1 MTKFILRILDK
12 LQWLFKWLSVDYPT
26 LRAIVEVKL
35 IAENRRSHGL
45 QRNQQQKKEQSNT
58 FLKSLLLQAFF
69 SLLYGLMILFIKQP
83 VYLVMMLSFAFI
95 MFMVAFNMI
104 SDFAEVL
111 FDTSDNVI
119 LLPRPVDGK
128 VIWMAR
134 LIHIIVFLG
143 ALTLANSFGSIIFT
157 AYKFG
162 WQAGV
167 LFVGCVVLLCLIT
180 IFLTSI
186 LYLLLTKVVSEEKL
200 KDIIG
205 YAQIAFSV
213 FLAVGYQFIARTDK
227 LIGTSTQEIVIKW
240 WHYITPPAWFAGVME
255 AFIEKHFEL
264 PYIIFSVLVLIVP
277 FAALYIMNNY
287 LSPLF
292 AKSLSGLGTPS
303 IIEDERQ
310 KAAPKNNLLHVLS
323 KVFTKTT
330 LEKSAFELV
339 WIITARDRKFKVR
352 AYPIFGML
360 IYFMYNFFTQTDKEA
375 FNVLM
380 VLYYAMFII
389 WIFSQQ
395 IYISDDWK
403 AAWAY
408 RVAPLVQPGEIL
420 LGGLKA
426 VLVKVGIPV
435 YIIIGAVVIY
445 KSGFG
450 MIDDILFAMASTL
463 LFISLNVFGGDFSLP
478 FSIEVVNGKVKGSQW
493 MKFLFLFF
501 VAPILGFLH
510 FFIAKTTYGLIALTP
525 ILLIIAL
532 LLLKEYRKISW
543 ERIKDG
549 L

>member
-1 MTKFILRILDK
+1 MTKFILYFLDK
-12 LQWLFKWLSVDYPT
+12 LQWLFKWLAVDYHS

-35 IAENRRSHGL
+35 MMENRRVHGL
-45 QRNQQQKKEQSNT
+45 QRNQVQKKEHSNT
-58 FLKSLLLQAFF
+58 FLKSLLFQALF
-69 SLLYGLMILFIKQP
+69 SFIYGVMIFFIKQP
-83 VYLVMMLSFAFI
+83 VYLVMMLSFSFI

-119 LLPRPVDGK
+119 LLPRPVEGK

-143 ALTLANSFGSIIFT
+143 ALTLANSLGSIIFAT
-157 AYKFG
+157 FKFG
-162 WQAGV
+162 WQAGL
-167 LFVGCVVLLCLIT
+167 LFFLCVILLCLIT

-213 FLAVGYQFIARTDK
+213 FIAVGYQFIARTDK
-227 LIGTSTQEIVIKW
+227 LIGTETQEIVIKW
-240 WHYITPPAWFAGVME
+240 WHYLVPPAWFAGVME
-255 AFIEKHFEL
+255 AFVAKHFEL
-264 PYIIFSVLVLIVP
+264 PYMIFTLLVLIVP
-277 FAALYIMNNY
+277 FASLYIINNY

-292 AKSLSGLGTPS
+292 AKSLSGLGTPEITEKRAVKTAKKS
-303 IIEDERQ
+303 TFL
-310 KAAPKNNLLHVLS
+310 NVLS
-323 KVFTKTT
+323 GIFTKTS

-360 IYFMYNFFTQTDKEA
+360 IYFIYNYFTQSQKQDV
-375 FNVLM
+375 NVLM
-380 VLYYAMFII
+380 ILYYAMFLI

-403 AAWAY
+403 ASWAY
-408 RVAPLVQPGEIL
+408 RVAPLINPGEVL
-420 LGGLKA
+420 LGALKSI
-426 VLVKVGIPV
+426 LVKVGLPIF
-435 YIIIGAVVIY
+435 IIIGAILIG
-445 KSGFG
+445 KAGFG

-463 LFISLNVFGGDFSLP
+463 LFISLNVLTGEFSLP
-478 FSIEVVNGKVKGSQW
+478 FSMEMANAKIKGNQW
-493 MKFLFLFF
+493 MKFLFLFL
-501 VAPILGFLH
+501 VAPILGFVH
-510 FFIAKTTYGLIALTP
+510 YFIGKTSYGLITLTP

-532 LLLKEYRKISW
+532 LLLKEYRKIGW
-543 ERIKDG
+543 ERIKE
-549 L
+549 